1 MTDVTLLLN
10 AARQDEPGAA
20 DRLWQMVYQELRQM
34 AAAKMA
40 GEQLVTMLQA
50 TALVH
55 EAWLRMSGPDGEMQ
69 TWSSRKH
76 FFGAAAEAM
85 RRILVEQ
92 ARRRL
97 SAKHGSG
104 QRADLLKEADGVA
117 APSDD
122 KLLHVHEALDQLAKE
137 DPQRAE
143 LVKLRFFAGL
153 SHAEIAALLE
163 TSERTVRREW
173 TLAKTWLFR
182 TITAHS
188 R

>member
-1 MTDVTLLLN
+1 MSDVTLMLH

-34 AAAKMA
+34 AAGKMA
-40 GEQLVTMLQA
+40 GEQQVTMLQA

-55 EAWLRMSGPDGEMQ
+55 EAWLRLSGPEGEML
-69 TWSSRKH
+69 TWGSRKH

-97 SAKHGSG
+97 SAKRGSG
-104 QRADLLKEADGVA
+104 QRADSLEQASGVA
-117 APSDD
+117 APEDD
-122 KLLHVHEALDQLAKE
+122 KLLHVHESLDELAKE

-163 TSERTVRREW
+163 MSERTVRREW

-182 TITAHS
+182 SITAHE